1 MIWPYTSEVHAHGKS
16 SYIIY
21 NCNVAGICHDVGIYT
36 MLFIKSPVRDHRIVL
51 ERAGNDMMKYDY
63 RSATTETEG

>member
-21 NCNVAGICHDVGIYT
+21 NFNVASSCHDVGIYT
-36 MLFIKSPVRDHRIVL
+36 MLLSHQRDHRIVL
-51 ERAGNDMMKYDY
+51 ERAGNAMMKYDY
-63 RSATTETEG
+63 RSKMAETEG